1 MAKLTSKLKMLNI
14 KQAKIKLF
22 TSLPVISLYFFSFYH
37 FQIPEVGK
45 IGIFSFNF
53 QMILIY
59 FYVLKFPENLGFGNI
74 FLAGIINDTVLG
86 TPLGTTS
93 LSYLTLSLFTSYI
106 KNATIRSV
114 MTAEWFTFIPALF
127 FSNLIYL
134 IIINNFTNVSF
145 YYLELLQNTFFTFL
159 FFPIFHYIFTQ
170 YQRFVSK
177 D

>member
-1 MAKLTSKLKMLNI
+1 MISLKKI
-14 KQAKIKLF
+14 KQKIF
-22 TSLPVISLYFFSFYH
+22 RSLPIIFLYYLSFYH
-37 FQIPEVGK
+37 FEIIEESKVS
-45 IGIFSFNF
+45 FFAFNF

-59 FYVLKFPENLGFGNI
+59 FYVLKFPEDLGFGNI

-93 LSYLTLSLFTSYI
+93 LSYLTLSFFTTYI
-106 KNATIRSV
+106 KNVTLRSV
-114 MTAEWFTFIPALF
+114 MTAEWFIFIPALF

>member
-59 FYVLKFPENLGFGNI
+59 FYVLKFPEDLGFGNI
-74 FLAGIINDTVLG
+74 FLAGIINDTVIG
-86 TPLGTTS
+86 IPLGTTS
-93 LSYLTLSLFTSYI
+93 LSYLLLSVVTSYVR
-106 KNATIRSV
+106 NATIRPVLTS
-114 MTAEWFTFIPALF
+114 EWFAFIPALF
-127 FSNLIYL
+127 FSNLVYL
-134 IIINNFTNVSF
+134 VIINNFSNISF
-145 YYLELLQNTFFTFL
+145 YYLELIQNTFFTFL
-159 FFPIFHYIFTQ
+159 FFPIFHFIFSQ
-170 YQRFVSK
+170 YQK
-177 D
+177 LIKNN